1 MTIMIKWMGIS
12 KDKERFGQ
20 RKTKQERKRK
30 KGLAWI
36 PSFCLYAIL
45 KGMHLDWLEDPS
57 GSDIV
62 MPTKHQLSGK
72 IKKER
77 ENRKWKNEEFK
88 ILNCLYILYINEKV
102 QTQKWKKLNI
112 S

>member
-1 MTIMIKWMGIS
+1 MTIWLSEWGFLKIR
-12 KDKERFGQ
+12 KDLDREKQNKREKE
-20 RKTKQERKRK
+20 K
-30 KGLAWI
+30 KI
-36 PSFCLYAIL
+36 PSFCLYATL

-88 ILNCLYILYINEKV
+88 ILNCLYILYITEKV
-102 QTQKWKKLNI
+102 QTQK
-112 S
+112 